1 MSLLRSRVEKRALPS
16 SIDPNQV
23 TARPLFG
30 NYSGELVTETN
41 MFTSSAVIGCVTLLG
56 DSIAT
61 MPVKTF
67 RNIDNRY
74 EQLPPPSWLQH
85 PNADQT
91 MFEFI
96 HQTIITA
103 AIHGNAFIF
112 VARDGNEIL
121 ELRNIHPDKVQPLR
135 LNGEIFYRVGE
146 TILDSSEVKHLRWLQ
161 LANSLLSLS
170 PLDALRNTI
179 GTNLA
184 IERFLSQFYGDG
196 ATPSSVL
203 ETDQQLTTQQADVLR
218 ETWVDSLYKRRRP
231 AVLTGGLKWRSITA
245 SATDMDTM
253 AHREA
258 IVRDIARAYR
268 IPLYMILGTGGDT
281 QTYQNIEAA
290 GMNFVRHTL
299 LPWMR
304 RLEDALSDL
313 MPPGQFIRL
322 DPDEFLRADM
332 LTRVR
337 TQQLMIMSGTMTP
350 NEARYDLGREPYEG
364 GDQFI
369 LGVPGAPMA
378 SVEGSETLPTLG
390 KDGEPP
396 Q

>member
-1 MSLLRSRVEKRALPS
+1 MSLLRAREKRALPS

-41 MFTSSAVIGCVTLLG
+41 AFTSSAVIGCVTLLG

-61 MPVKTF
+61 MPVKNY
-67 RNIDNRY
+67 RDVGGRW
-74 EQLPPPSWLQH
+74 EQLSPPSWVIR

-96 HQTIITA
+96 HQTMITA

-112 VARDGNEIL
+112 VARDGNTIL
-121 ELRNIHPDKVQPLR
+121 ELRNIHPDKIQPIR
-135 LNGEIFYRVGE
+135 IEGDVYYRVGDK
-146 TILDSSEVKHLRWLQ
+146 ILDASEIQHITWLQ
-161 LANSLLSLS
+161 LPNHLRGLS

-268 IPLYMILGTGGDT
+268 IPLYMILGTGGDS
-281 QTYQNIEAA
+281 QTYQNIESA

-304 RLEDALSDL
+304 RLEDAFSDL
-313 MPPGQFIRL
+313 LPPGQFIRL

-350 NEARYDLGREPYEG
+350 NEARHDLGREPYDG

-378 SVEGSETLPTLG
+378 TVEGSENLPTLG
-390 KDGEPP
+390 KES
-396 Q
+396 

>member
-1 MSLLRSRVEKRALPS
+1 MSLLRRREERALPS
-16 SIDPNQV
+16 SIDPNQI
-23 TARPLFG
+23 TGRPLFG
-30 NYSGELVTETN
+30 NYSGEVVTEN
-41 MFTSSAVIGCVTLLG
+41 NIFTSSAVIGCVTLLA

-61 MPVKTF
+61 MPLKNY
-67 RNIDNRY
+67 RDRGGRW
-74 EQLPPPSWLQH
+74 EQLPTPSAFVY
-85 PNADQT
+85 PNAEQT
-91 MFEFI
+91 MFDFI
-96 HQTIITA
+96 HQTILTL
-103 AIHGNAFIF
+103 AIHGNAFVFI
-112 VARDGNEIL
+112 ARDGSTIYEM
-121 ELRNIHPDKVQPLR
+121 RNLHPDYVQPFR
-135 LNGEIFYRVGE
+135 LDGDVYYRIGKE
-146 TILDSSEVKHLRWLQ
+146 ILDSSEVKHIKWVQ
-161 LANSLLSLS
+161 LPHQLKSLS

-179 GTNLA
+179 GTSLA

-268 IPLYMILGTGGDT
+268 IPLHMILGTGGDS
-281 QTYQNIEAA
+281 QTYQNIESA

-304 RLEDALSDL
+304 RLEDALTDVL
-313 MPPGQFIRL
+313 PRGQFARL
-322 DPDEFLRADM
+322 DSDEFQRADM

-337 TQQLMIMSGTMTP
+337 AQQLMIMNGTLTP

-369 LGVPGAPMA
+369 LGLQGMA
-378 SVEGSETLPTLG
+378 VAGVEGGELPLMGT
-390 KDGEPP
+390 DAEPNE
-396 Q
+396 

>member
-1 MSLLRSRVEKRALPS
+1 MSLLRRREERALS
-16 SIDPNQV
+16 TSIDPNQI

-30 NYSGELVTETN
+30 NYSGEIVTESN
-41 MFTSSAVIGCVTLLG
+41 IFTSSAVVGCVTLIA

-61 MPVKTF
+61 MPIKTY
-67 RNIDNRY
+67 RDRGGRW
-74 EQLPPPSWLQH
+74 EQLPSPDAFMM
-85 PNADQT
+85 PNAEQT
-91 MFEFI
+91 MFDFI
-96 HQTIITA
+96 HQTIATA
-103 AIHGNAFIF
+103 AVHGNAFIF
-112 VARDGNEIL
+112 VARDGQTIYEM
-121 ELRNIHPDKVQPLR
+121 RNLHPETVTPIRIDGDVY
-135 LNGEIFYRVGE
+135 YRIGK
-146 TILDSSEVKHLRWLQ
+146 TLLDSSEVKHIKWMQ
-161 LANSLLSLS
+161 LPNHLKSLS

-179 GTNLA
+179 GTSLA

-203 ETDQQLTTQQADVLR
+203 ETDQQMTPQQADVLR

-231 AVLTGGLKWRSITA
+231 AVLTGGLKWRAITA
-245 SATDMDTM
+245 SASDMDTM

-268 IPLYMILGTGGDT
+268 IPLHMILGTGGDS
-281 QTYQNIEAA
+281 QTYQNIESA

-304 RLEDALSDL
+304 RLEDALSEML
-313 MPPGQFIRL
+313 PVGAFARL
-322 DPDEFLRADM
+322 DSNEFQRADM

-337 TQQLMIMSGTMTP
+337 AQQLMIMNGTLSP

-369 LGVPGAPMA
+369 LGLQGMA
-378 SVEGSETLPTLG
+378 VAGIEGGDLPQIG
-390 KDGEPP
+390 SDKEPP
-396 Q
+396 R

>member
-1 MSLLRSRVEKRALPS
+1 
-16 SIDPNQV
+16 
-23 TARPLFG
+23 
-30 NYSGELVTETN
+30 
-41 MFTSSAVIGCVTLLG
+41 
-56 DSIAT
+56 
-61 MPVKTF
+61 
-67 RNIDNRY
+67 
-74 EQLPPPSWLQH
+74 
-85 PNADQT
+85 
-91 MFEFI
+91 
-96 HQTIITA
+96 
-103 AIHGNAFIF
+103 
-112 VARDGNEIL
+112 
-121 ELRNIHPDKVQPLR
+121 
-135 LNGEIFYRVGE
+135 
-146 TILDSSEVKHLRWLQ
+146 
-161 LANSLLSLS
+161 
-170 PLDALRNTI
+170 
-179 GTNLA
+179 
-184 IERFLSQFYGDG
+184 
-196 ATPSSVL
+196 
-203 ETDQQLTTQQADVLR
+203 
-218 ETWVDSLYKRRRP
+218 
-231 AVLTGGLKWRSITA
+231 
-245 SATDMDTM
+245 
-253 AHREA
+253 
-258 IVRDIARAYR
+258 
-268 IPLYMILGTGGDT
+268 MILGTGGDT

-313 MPPGQFIRL
+313 LPPGQFIRL